1 LQDSPVFDLI
11 GYLRY
16 TAGRKMTNKNPI
28 RPGESG
34 FLPPLVEHSPDVD
47 LHSHLHSIW
56 AAEPASYL
64 GPEIADEVSDDAGL
78 EGGFDDDVLGTTTN
92 PIVAYLR
99 EVKSIP
105 FLNREEEILL
115 AQRIEEGETQ
125 IAEEALSSLLAL
137 HWTLG
142 LGQRVAAGLVNVRDV
157 VKDSEETSAKPV
169 VHERILKTRF
179 RTRMRKLQYM
189 AKNHERTAKVLKGA
203 MTNCRRNQLDRKRIR
218 QREKIT
224 AIITSLQ
231 LNRQHI
237 EKVIEAHE
245 EIYERVKTFER
256 TVQEQNKQQKAIR
269 ALEEQIGMP
278 VQEIR
283 RKMATILHKKT
294 QVALAK
300 NDFIQ
305 ANLRLVAAVAKKYN
319 GRGLSYLD
327 LIQEG
332 NIGLMK
338 AVEKFDYRR
347 GFRFSTYAIWWI
359 RQAMSRTLADYSR
372 TIRIPVHMVELTNKL
387 TQAMNHL
394 NRQLGRSPTLN
405 EIAAE
410 MAIPITRVQIILNLV
425 KEPVSLE
432 TPLRADVESCLG
444 DLIKDDHSPDPE
456 LVVNDSDFH
465 KEIQRILATLSPREE
480 KIICM
485 RFGIGEKSDHTLE
498 ETGKVFGVTRER
510 IRQIEDIAIRKLR
523 HRSFSLR
530 NFTRTTS

>member
-1 LQDSPVFDLI
+1 
-11 GYLRY
+11 
-16 TAGRKMTNKNPI
+16 MTNKNPI
-28 RPGESG
+28 RPEQSS
-34 FLPPLVEHSPDVD
+34 FLPAAVEHSPDID

-56 AAEPASYL
+56 AAGPSPYL
-64 GPEIADEVSDDAGL
+64 GPEIADEVSDDAQL
-78 EGGFDDDVLGTTTN
+78 EGSPDDDESPGTTTN
-92 PIVAYLR
+92 PIVSYLR

-105 FLNREEEILL
+105 LLSREEEILL

-125 IAEEALSSLLAL
+125 IAEEALSSMLAL
-137 HWTLG
+137 HWTLD

-157 VKDSEETSAKPV
+157 VKDSDETSAKSSV
-169 VHERILKTRF
+169 NERILKTRF

-189 AKNHERTAKVLKGA
+189 AKSHERTAKVLKKA
-203 MTNCRRNQLDRKRIR
+203 MTNCRRKQLDRKRIR

-224 AIITSLQ
+224 EMITSLQ

-237 EKVIEAHE
+237 EKVIEEHE
-245 EIYERVKTFER
+245 EIYERVKGLER
-256 TVQEQNKQQKAIR
+256 TPQGQNKQQKAIH
-269 ALEEQIGMP
+269 ALEEEIGMP
-278 VQEIR
+278 IQEIGR
-283 RKMATILHKKT
+283 RVATILRKKA
-294 QVALAK
+294 QVASAK
-300 NDFIQ
+300 NDFVQ

-332 NIGLMK
+332 NIGLMR
-338 AVEKFDYRR
+338 AVEKFDYRL

-359 RQAMSRTLADYSR
+359 RQAVSRALADYSR

-394 NRQLGRSPTLN
+394 NRQLGRGPTLK

-410 MAIPITRVQIILNLV
+410 MAIPITKVQIILNLV

-432 TPLRADVESCLG
+432 TPLRDDAESCLG
-444 DLIKDDHSPDPE
+444 ELIKDEHCLDPE
-456 LVVNDSDFH
+456 LVVVDSDFR
-465 KEIQRILATLSPREE
+465 KEMQRILATLSPREE

-498 ETGKVFGVTRER
+498 ETGRVFGVTRER

-523 HRSFSLR
+523 HRTVSLR
-530 NFTRTTS
+530 NFTQTTR

>member
-1 LQDSPVFDLI
+1 
-11 GYLRY
+11 
-16 TAGRKMTNKNPI
+16 MTNKNLI
-28 RPGESG
+28 RPEQSS
-34 FLPPLVEHSPDVD
+34 FLPPVMEHSPDMD
-47 LHSHLHSIW
+47 LHSHLRSIW
-56 AAEPASYL
+56 AADPSPFL
-64 GPEIADEVSDDAGL
+64 GPEIADEGSDDATL
-78 EGGFDDDVLGTTTN
+78 EGVPHDEILSTTPN

-105 FLNREEEILL
+105 LLSREEEILL

-125 IAEEALSSLLAL
+125 IAKEALSSMLAL
-137 HWTLG
+137 HWTLD

-157 VKDSEETSAKPV
+157 VRESDETSVNPSAN
-169 VHERILKTRF
+169 ERILKTRF
-179 RTRMRKLQYM
+179 RTRIRKLQYM
-189 AKNHERTAKVLKGA
+189 AKSHERTAKVLKKA
-203 MTNCRRNQLDRKRIR
+203 MTHCRRKQLDQKRIR

-224 AIITSLQ
+224 EIITSLQ

-237 EKVIEAHE
+237 EKVIEEHE
-245 EIYERVKTFER
+245 EIYERVKGFTKTAEG
-256 TVQEQNKQQKAIR
+256 QNKQQKAIH
-269 ALEEQIGMP
+269 ALEEEIGMP
-278 VQEIR
+278 IQEIGR
-283 RKMATILHKKT
+283 RVATILRKKA

-300 NDFIQ
+300 NDFVQ

-327 LIQEG
+327 LVQEG
-332 NIGLMK
+332 NIGLMR
-338 AVEKFDYRR
+338 AVEKFDYRL

-359 RQAMSRTLADYSR
+359 RQAVSRALADYSR

-394 NRQLGRSPTLN
+394 NRQLGRSPTLK

-410 MAIPITRVQIILNLV
+410 MAIPITKVQIILNLV

-432 TPLRADVESCLG
+432 TPLRDDAESYLG
-444 DLIKDDHSPDPE
+444 ELIKDEHSPDPE
-456 LVVNDSDFH
+456 LVVVDSDFR

-498 ETGKVFGVTRER
+498 ETGKIFGVTRER

-523 HRSFSLR
+523 HRSVSLR
-530 NFTRTTS
+530 NFTQTTR